1 MDPRSFP
8 VRRDPSR
15 GAGKSIDACAAACDR
30 AANGGPA
37 RGGKPCSGTPWTLA
51 VAALVLAGCSTAD
64 GPDRRTIAL
73 GDFAAPPADLRTD
86 VVAASPSLLTPP
98 TVVVDGETTEEIG
111 PDGASRG
118 ETREV
123 VAIES
128 RRADGSVE
136 VDAVSPEIV
145 AEQVAAGEVWPVEG
159 LVGQIN
165 GRPLFASAFFE
176 PISDRLVQAAGMR
189 DRVEGRRAF
198 VEIVRREFKLVVDN
212 ELVIA
217 EAESQLTVEQ
227 QQGLLGWL
235 RTVQEQTIAQRGGT
249 RAEAEA
255 SLEREEGTGSIEE
268 YLQRERDVGLAR
280 KLLNERTEPRT
291 IVSWRDI
298 VQEYERR
305 SAEFNPPP
313 SIRIGRIRL
322 GTATDAERIER
333 VKALVAEGRTFP
345 EIATLLELPEGGLW
359 NTFALPPEGIRG
371 LQLADAVKERLDG
384 LAEGVVSAPLE
395 QRDFVIWLSV
405 LEIVR
410 PPARSVYDRE
420 VQLQLQA
427 ELRARRM
434 LIERERFID
443 TLRSRW
449 VSDDIGEMEGRLVEM
464 ALARY
469 WR

>member
-1 MDPRSFP
+1 M
-8 VRRDPSR
+8 R
-15 GAGKSIDACAAACDR
+15 GAGVPAAAR
-30 AANGGPA
+30 ATPA
-37 RGGKPCSGTPWTLA
+37 VRRSVGVPAGLA
-51 VAALVLAGCSTAD
+51 LAFASVLIAGCTASD

-86 VVAASPSLLTPP
+86 VVAPSPGLLEPP
-98 TVVVDGETTEEIG
+98 VVLVEGETTEAIG
-111 PDGASRG
+111 PDGEPRG
-118 ETREV
+118 AMREV

-145 AEQVAAGEVWPVEG
+145 AQQVAAGETWPVEG

-198 VEIVRREFKLVVDN
+198 IEIVRREFKLVVDN

-217 EAESQLTVEQ
+217 EAESQLTIEQ

-235 RTVQEQTIAQRGGT
+235 RSVQEQTIAQRGGT

-268 YLQRERDVGLAR
+268 YLQRERDIGLAR
-280 KLLNERTEPRT
+280 RLLNERTEPRT

-298 VQEYERR
+298 AQEYERR

-322 GTATDAERIER
+322 ATATDAERIAR
-333 VKALVAEGRTFP
+333 VKTLVAEGKTFP
-345 EIATLLELPEGGLW
+345 EIAAILELPDGGLW
-359 NTFALPPEGIRG
+359 NTFGLPPEGIRG

-384 LAEGVVSAPLE
+384 LAEGAVSAPLE
-395 QRDFVIWLSV
+395 QREFVIWLSV

-449 VSDDIGEMEGRLVEM
+449 VSDDIGEMERRLVEM